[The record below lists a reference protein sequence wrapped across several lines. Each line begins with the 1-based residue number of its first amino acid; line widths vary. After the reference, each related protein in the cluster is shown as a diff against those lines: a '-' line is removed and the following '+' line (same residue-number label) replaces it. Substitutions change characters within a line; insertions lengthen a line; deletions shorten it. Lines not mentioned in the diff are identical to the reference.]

1 MRWSMRCW
9 YTRWQ
14 LSQAL
19 DHGDFEARVARGHA
33 ARCAACQAHGRAL
46 AALHAQLARGAPR
59 APAPPAVTHGL
70 RRRLLVGAP
79 LAIGAAAVFVALSSG
94 EPAQQLAGGG
104 PPLPVAGALG
114 EMRSVTDRVGRALAR
129 TPLDTELDDLIADG
143 KRGLDAVLALGGLG
157 GTAQR

>member
-1 MRWSMRCW
+1 MRCW

-19 DHGDFEARVARGHA
+19 DHGDFEARIDRGHA
-33 ARCAACQAHGRAL
+33 ARCAACQAHGREL

-59 APAPPAVTHGL
+59 APAPRAVTHGL

-94 EPAQQLAGGG
+94 EPAQQLAEGG
-104 PPLPVAGALG
+104 LPVAGALG
-114 EMRSVTDRVGRALAR
+114 EMRSVSDRVSRALAR

-143 KRGLDAVLALGGLG
+143 KRGLDAVLSLGGLG
-157 GTAQR
+157 GTGAR